1 MCLPGAHL
9 NLQRM
14 LQIPTMP
21 AVFRNRDNPVEA
33 NGNEL
38 ISEGKLPLYLGLHLF
53 QIDKLACPLKIP

>member
-1 MCLPGAHL
+1 
-9 NLQRM
+9 M